1 MPAMG
6 CAGRNASEHR
16 GRPPDRDAGARFQV
30 RRRMMHGR
38 MAAMIIAAVAILIPV
53 LLLVWLV
60 LTIDKG
66 VLQLRRIADELQ
78 RQRESKPSV

>member
-1 MPAMG
+1 MS
-6 CAGRNASEHR
+6 RAS
-16 GRPPDRDAGARFQV
+16 DATISKTYP
-30 RRRMMHGR
+30 
-38 MAAMIIAAVAILIPV
+38 MIIAAVLILIPV